1 MNRSYDFLKM
11 KGEAVAKIEAFF
23 LVSAQTSVSIS
34 NSDLAFKIRAGVIFE
49 VIASVSSPNT
59 SCCKEK

>member
-1 MNRSYDFLKM
+1 M
-11 KGEAVAKIEAFF
+11 KGEAAAKIEAFF
-23 LVSAQTSVSIS
+23 LVGAQTFPSQTVT
-34 NSDLAFKIRAGVIFE
+34 AFKIRAGVIFE